1 MLSKV
6 QKYIASISS
15 TPQFEALQ
23 VQEACLLSEKEREQW
38 KQERLELL
46 KRIEVLETENKRIEA
61 LEAEN
66 KQLRDRLALN
76 SQNSSKPPSSDA
88 SRKSKSLRKSRGR
101 SRGEFPHDRL
111 NYIVGGQP
119 GYQGHHV
126 AFSESPDHVE
136 PHFVNTCEACGE
148 DLSKVTVEAT
158 LKRQVFDLPSLQ

>member
-6 QKYIASISS
+6 QKYIDSISS
-15 TPQFEALQ
+15 TPHIEALQ
-23 VQEACLLSEKEREQW
+23 EACQLFEKEREQW

-61 LEAEN
+61 LEAEI

-76 SQNSSKPPSSDA
+76 SQNSSKPPSTDV
-88 SRKSKSLRKSRGR
+88 SRKSKSSGKSKGR
-101 SRGEFPHDRL
+101 SRG
-111 NYIVGGQP
+111 GQP
-119 GYQGHHV
+119 GHQGHHL

-136 PHFVNTCEACGE
+136 PHFANTCEACGK

>member
-6 QKYIASISS
+6 QKYIDSISS
-15 TPQFEALQ
+15 TPQLEALQ
-23 VQEACLLSEKEREQW
+23 EACQLFEKEREQW

-61 LEAEN
+61 LEVEN

-76 SQNSSKPPSSDA
+76 SQNLSKPPSTDA
-88 SRKSKSLRKSRGR
+88 SRKSKSSGKNRGR
-101 SRGEFPHDRL
+101 SRGGFPHDRL

-119 GYQGHHV
+119 GHKGHHL
-126 AFSESPDHVE
+126 AFSESPARME
-136 PHFVNTCEACGE
+136 PHFVNTCEACGK
-148 DLSKVTVEAT
+148 DLSKVSVEST

>member
-6 QKYIASISS
+6 QKYIGSISS
-15 TPQFEALQ
+15 TPQLEALQ

-76 SQNSSKPPSSDA
+76 SQNSSKPPSTDV
-88 SRKSKSLRKSRGR
+88 SRKCKSSG
-101 SRGEFPHDRL
+101 
-111 NYIVGGQP
+111 
-119 GYQGHHV
+119 
-126 AFSESPDHVE
+126 
-136 PHFVNTCEACGE
+136 
-148 DLSKVTVEAT
+148 
-158 LKRQVFDLPSLQ
+158 